1 MASIRD
7 LKKDVN
13 FVLGDIIEA
22 VYIWEAGSDNK
33 NSDEGSVIID
43 KAIMAFDELMSKIH
57 QKEIDDKKIHF
68 KDIRSQLE
76 VKATE
81 LVEELNKLGD

>member
-22 VYIWEAGSDNK
+22 VYLWEAGSNNRD
-33 NSDEGSVIID
+33 SEEGTIIID
-43 KAIMAFDELMSKIH
+43 KAIAVFDDLMDKIH
-57 QKEIDDKKIHF
+57 QKDVDNNKAHF
-68 KDIRSQLE
+68 KDIRAQLE
-76 VKATE
+76 EKATE
-81 LVEELNKLGD
+81 LVEELNKLGS

>member
-22 VYIWEAGSDNK
+22 VYIWEAGSNNK
-33 NSDEGSVIID
+33 NSEEGSAIID
-43 KAIMAFDELMSKIH
+43 RAISVFDELMSQIH
-57 QKEIDDKKIHF
+57 QKEVSDRKSHF
-68 KDIRSQLE
+68 REIRGQLE
-76 VKATE
+76 KKATE
-81 LVEELNKLGD
+81 LVEELNKLAD

>member
-22 VYIWEAGSDNK
+22 VYIWEAGSNNK
-33 NSDEGSVIID
+33 DSEEGSVLID
-43 KAIMAFDELMSKIH
+43 RAIAVFDELMDKIH
-57 QKEIDDKKIHF
+57 QKEVDNSKAHF

-76 VKATE
+76 EKATE
-81 LVEELNKLGD
+81 LVEELNKLAS

>member
-7 LKKDVN
+7 LKKDIN

-22 VYIWEAGSDNK
+22 VYIWEAGSGNK
-33 NSDEGSVIID
+33 ESEEGTVLID
-43 KAIMAFDELMSKIH
+43 KAIEAFDQLMDKVN
-57 QKEIDDKKIHF
+57 QKDVENQKAHF
-68 KDIRSQLE
+68 SAIRSELE

-81 LVEELNKLGD
+81 LVEQLNSLAN

>member
-22 VYIWEAGSDNK
+22 VYLWEAGSNNK
-33 NSDEGSVIID
+33 DSEEGSVLID
-43 KAIMAFDELMSKIH
+43 KAISVFDDLMAKIH
-57 QKEIDDKKIHF
+57 KKDVDNSKSHFKEI
-68 KDIRSQLE
+68 RSELE
-76 VKATE
+76 EEATK
-81 LVEELNKLGD
+81 LVEELNKLSN

>member
-22 VYIWEAGSDNK
+22 VYLWEAGSNNVDSK
-33 NSDEGSVIID
+33 EGTVIID
-43 KAIMAFDELMSKIH
+43 KAIAVFDELMGKIH
-57 QKEIDDKKIHF
+57 QKGVENNKAHF
-68 KDIRSQLE
+68 KDIRNLLE
-76 VKATE
+76 DKATK
-81 LVEELNKLGD
+81 LVEELNTLSA

>member
-22 VYIWEAGSDNK
+22 VYIWEAGSNNK
-33 NSDEGSVIID
+33 DSEEGTVLID
-43 KAIMAFDELMSKIH
+43 KAIAVFDELMDKIH
-57 QKEIDDKKIHF
+57 QKDVDNSKTHF

-76 VKATE
+76 EKATQ
-81 LVEELNKLGD
+81 LVEELNKLAG

>member
-22 VYIWEAGSDNK
+22 VYLWEAGSDK
-33 NSDEGSVIID
+33 KDSEEGTVIID
-43 KAIMAFDELMSKIH
+43 KAINVFDELMAKIH
-57 QKEIDDKKIHF
+57 QKDVDNHKAHF
-68 KDIRSQLE
+68 KNIRNLLE
-76 VKATE
+76 EKATA
-81 LVEELNKLGD
+81 LVQEFNKLSN

>member
-57 QKEIDDKKIHF
+57 QKEVDDKKIHF

-76 VKATE
+76 VRATE

>member
-33 NSDEGSVIID
+33 NSEEGSVIID

-57 QKEIDDKKIHF
+57 QKEVDDKKIHF

>member
-22 VYIWEAGSDNK
+22 VYIWE
-33 NSDEGSVIID
+33 EGSNNQNSEEGSAIID
-43 KAIMAFDELMSKIH
+43 KAIEVFDELMGQIH
-57 QKEIDDKKIHF
+57 AKEVGDLKNHF
-68 KDIRSQLE
+68 KSVRNTLE
-76 VKATE
+76 ERATE
-81 LVEELNKLGD
+81 LIEQLNGLSS

>member
-22 VYIWEAGSDNK
+22 VYIWEAGSGNK
-33 NSDEGSVIID
+33 DSDEGSVIID
-43 KAIMAFDELMSKIH
+43 KAIAIFDDLMDKIH
-57 QKEIDDKKIHF
+57 QKDVESPKAHF
-68 KDIRSQLE
+68 KDIRKQLE
-76 VKATE
+76 EKATE
-81 LVEELNKLGD
+81 LVEQFNKLAV

>member
-22 VYIWEAGSDNK
+22 VYLWEAGSNNK
-33 NSDEGSVIID
+33 DSEEGTVIID
-43 KAIMAFDELMSKIH
+43 KAINVFDELMAKIH
-57 QKEIDDKKIHF
+57 QKDVDNRKAHF
-68 KDIRSQLE
+68 KEIRSLLE
-76 VKATE
+76 EKATG
-81 LVEELNKLGD
+81 LVEDLNKLAS

>member
-22 VYIWEAGSDNK
+22 VYLWEAGSNNK
-33 NSDEGSVIID
+33 DSEEGTVIID
-43 KAIMAFDELMSKIH
+43 KAIAIFDDLMDKIH
-57 QKEIDDKKIHF
+57 QKGVDNSKAHF
-68 KDIRSQLE
+68 KNIRVQLE
-76 VKATE
+76 EKATE
-81 LVEELNKLGD
+81 LVEELNKLGS

>member
-22 VYIWEAGSDNK
+22 VYLWEAGSNNADSK
-33 NSDEGSVIID
+33 EGSAIID
-43 KAIMAFDELMSKIH
+43 DAISVFDDLMGKIH
-57 QKEIDDKKIHF
+57 QKDVDNNKAHF
-68 KDIRSQLE
+68 KDIRVQLE
-76 VKATE
+76 DKATKLIE
-81 LVEELNKLGD
+81 KLNKLSN

>member
-22 VYIWEAGSDNK
+22 VYIWEAGSDKK
-33 NSDEGSVIID
+33 NSEEGSVIID

-57 QKEIDDKKIHF
+57 QKEVDDKKIHF

-76 VKATE
+76 VKATQ
-81 LVEELNKLGD
+81 LVEELNKLAD

>member
-22 VYIWEAGSDNK
+22 VYIWEAGSNNK
-33 NSDEGSVIID
+33 DSEEGSVLID
-43 KAIMAFDELMSKIH
+43 RAIAVFDELMDKIH
-57 QKEIDDKKIHF
+57 QKEVDNSKAHF

-76 VKATE
+76 EKATE
-81 LVEELNKLGD
+81 LVEELNKLAG

>member
-57 QKEIDDKKIHF
+57 QKEVDDKKIHF

>member
-22 VYIWEAGSDNK
+22 VYLWEAGSNNVDSK
-33 NSDEGSVIID
+33 EGTAIID
-43 KAIMAFDELMSKIH
+43 KAISVFDELMSKIH
-57 QKEIDDKKIHF
+57 TKDVDNHKAHF
-68 KDIRSQLE
+68 KDIRVQLE
-76 VKATE
+76 DRATK
-81 LVEELNKLGD
+81 LIEELNKLSS

>member
-33 NSDEGSVIID
+33 NSDVGSVIID

-57 QKEIDDKKIHF
+57 QKEVDDKKIHF